1 MGPEIK
7 VSDNAK
13 RNENGNY
20 YVRNLTNDPVYV
32 SFKDFADEDGTNN
45 GIGFS
50 KCKYTKDSVSYW
62 VYDDTIELSST
73 GTHEFTTYDIMGN
86 QKTVT
91 FSLNEDTTAPTIE
104 IVNIVPYHL
113 TLHRVGSST
122 VDDKY
127 GISDGT
133 TQLSDYGQLYQKNVN
148 LRVTDGVNTNY
159 ASGTAS
165 IIFKITETGCGIKE
179 NGITLTGQ
187 SFNKIPSGVV
197 SGTLTNADKWAYT
210 AASLTAQGL
219 TITVTDQL
227 GNVGRKTVTNS
238 EYPVDGKAPHVKKLE
253 SKDINNIRVDC
264 TNNNDYSSFSVYMRK
279 GSNLTQAE
287 IALTFEELES
297 GLNPYWT
304 SAYSSN
310 NSIDYYSNAQTCAR
324 LSTPYDNGSTITLAG
339 SANGTVHHFSA
350 QDKCGNFANITVT
363 VYTEDYYYYNNGYPH
378 VGTVWNHP

>member
-1 MGPEIK
+1 ML
-7 VSDNAK
+7 D
-13 RNENGNY
+13 
-20 YVRNLTNDPVYV
+20 
-32 SFKDFADEDGTNN
+32 
-45 GIGFS
+45 
-50 KCKYTKDSVSYW
+50 
-62 VYDDTIELSST
+62 
-73 GTHEFTTYDIMGN
+73 
-86 QKTVT
+86 KTMT
-91 FSLNEDTTAPTIE
+91 FSLSEDTTAPAIE

-148 LRVTDGVNTNY
+148 LRVTDGVNTNW

-238 EYPVDGKAPHVKKLE
+238 EYPVDGKTPHVKTFV
-253 SKDINNIRVDC
+253 SKDTTNIRVKC
-264 TNNNDYSSFSVYMRK
+264 TNNNDYSSFGVYMRK
-279 GSNLTQAE
+279 GSNLTQAK
-287 IALTFEELES
+287 IALTIEDLES
-297 GLNPYWT
+297 GLNPYWI

-324 LSTPYDNGSTITLAG
+324 LSTPYENGSTITLDG

-350 QDKCGNFANITVT
+350 QDQCGNFVNITVT
-363 VYTEDYYYYNNGYPH
+363 VYTEDYYSYNYGYP
-378 VGTVWNHP
+378 TADISWTHP